1 MASRS
6 ENHSTP
12 SSSTRSAAGVKGDA
26 HRLRENG
33 AEVGADLTAFVA
45 RMKGRS
51 PEEGLGEI
59 AQSSLIGGLVSATV
73 WCVVL
78 MVVLTILPY
87 GMAKAFPPSAK
98 PLAADAAAAPAAST
112 PAPAEQP
119 TKGETSKAAGSNAND
134 PDGKLLKKLNMD
146 ETKSADP
153 KVNPLDD
160 LGNDLLKDLK

>member
-12 SSSTRSAAGVKGDA
+12 AASSRSPVGVKGDV
-26 HRLRENG
+26 HRLRENS
-33 AEVGADLTAFVA
+33 AEVAADLTAFVA

-51 PEEGLGEI
+51 PTEVLGEI
-59 AQSSLIGGLVSATV
+59 AQSTLTNGLVVATV
-73 WCVVL
+73 WTLIL

-87 GMAKAFPPSAK
+87 GMTKAFPPAK
-98 PLAADAAAAPAAST
+98 PLAADASAAPAAST
-112 PAPAEQP
+112 PAAAEQP
-119 TKGETSKAAGSNAND
+119 AKGETSKVAGSNAND

-146 ETKSADP
+146 ETKTADP